1 MGHALD
7 DALDVAAAGVVAL
20 VVAVVVAVVVDG
32 AGIVGVPALVFVVVV
47 AVVVVAVIV
56 VGAGI
61 VGVVA
66 LVFAVVVAVVV
77 IGAGIIVEAI
87 AVLVGGA
94 FSIGCACTI
103 IFVGKPKVIATA
115 NALAATHAPASA
127 PVFLACVVGL
137 LGLNNNTHA
146 NIVASMISTTIGGG
160 PLLPKH
166 PQLASP
172 EITTLT
178 RMATNSVSTNAA
190 IARLN
195 RGSKIMA
202 AANVN
207 SMEIVPRS
215 AMSKKRVKSASAPM
229 PTRLA
234 IHVYAPRTGLGSNA
248 GVPSSNFTSA
258 PVNNHAGTIARH
270 MMVPK
275 SDPVRT
281 AEALLEELCESPVA

>member
-1 MGHALD
+1 
-7 DALDVAAAGVVAL
+7 VVAL
-20 VVAVVVAVVVDG
+20 VFAVVVTVVVAGIVGVPALVFVVFVAVVVVV

-47 AVVVVAVIV
+47 T
-56 VGAGI
+56 
-61 VGVVA
+61 
-66 LVFAVVVAVVV
+66 VVV
-77 IGAGIIVEAI
+77 IGAGIVVEAF
-87 AVLVGGA
+87 AVVVGRA

-103 IFVGKPKVIATA
+103 IFAGTPKVIATA

-127 PVFLACVVGL
+127 PVLLACVVGS
-137 LGLNNNTHA
+137 LGLNNNTHP
-146 NIVASMISTTIGGG
+146 NIVASMINTTIGGG

-178 RMATNSVSTNAA
+178 RMVTNSVSTNAA

-195 RGSKIMA
+195 FGSKIMA

-229 PTRLA
+229 PYKFA
-234 IHVYAPRTGLGSNA
+234 IHVYMPRTGLGSSA
-248 GVPSSNFTSA
+248 GVPSSNFTNA
-258 PVNNHAGTIARH
+258 PVNNHAGTIPRH

-281 AEALLEELCESPVA
+281 AEALLEALCESPVA

>member
-7 DALDVAAAGVVAL
+7 VALDVASAGVC
-20 VVAVVVAVVVDG
+20 
-32 AGIVGVPALVFVVVV
+32 AGNCFE
-47 AVVVVAVIV
+47 
-56 VGAGI
+56 

-66 LVFAVVVAVVV
+66 LVFAVVVGAVAFVFAVLVAVVV
-77 IGAGIIVEAI
+77 DGAGLVVEAV

-103 IFVGKPKVIATA
+103 IFAGKPKVIATA

-127 PVFLACVVGL
+127 PVVLACLVAC
-137 LGLNNNTHA
+137 LGLKNSTHA
-146 NIVASMISTTIGGG
+146 NNVPSIINTTMGGG

-178 RMATNSVSTNAA
+178 RMVTNSVSTNAA

-202 AANVN
+202 AAKVN
-207 SMEIVPRS
+207 SIEIVPRS
-215 AMSKKRVKSASAPM
+215 AISKKRVKSASAPM
-229 PTRLA
+229 PTTLA
-234 IHVYAPRTGLGSNA
+234 IP
-248 GVPSSNFTSA
+248 
-258 PVNNHAGTIARH
+258 
-270 MMVPK
+270 
-275 SDPVRT
+275 
-281 AEALLEELCESPVA
+281 E